1 MTLRTD
7 RTGDDTEPP
16 GLTPD
21 VADDLADMLR
31 RGRTVGGE
39 AVTRVVF
46 RLADGRR
53 VSAELPAPRAEL
65 DHESRGDDEKD
76 APLSSIEQGIVD
88 VLRRNTGRRMQAN
101 EIAPLIDEDEDPY
114 GGTFKRAISRLKLL
128 EMIEGGKR
136 EGGYRL
142 KSSQK

>member
-16 GLTPD
+16 GLIPD

-39 AVTRVVF
+39 AVTRVMF

-53 VSAELPAPRAEL
+53 VSAELPAPAGPSGQGETERE
-65 DHESRGDDEKD
+65 DEANTDPETK
-76 APLSSIEQGIVD
+76 
-88 VLRRNTGRRMQAN
+88 VLRLLEALRPGEWMSGRAVAG
-101 EIAPLIDEDEDPY
+101 ELGLTY
-114 GGTFKRAISRLKLL
+114 GGGRFKAVMKPLL
-128 EMIEGGKR
+128 ADGGTVESHKVH
-136 EGGYRL
+136 GYRL
-142 KSSQK
+142 RRRPN